1 MGFNVLQS
9 RLKTNLFLKILL
21 ASIVLTVMSTAV
33 QLYFEFK
40 NRVAGVHSTFQF
52 ISDSYT
58 APITDSLWDVNESN
72 IRLQLKGIL
81 KLPNIQFCSVR
92 DHTDTN
98 EMIIAEG
105 NQGAHKDMIQNF
117 DLKIYNQSVG
127 TLVVAASFDGIYK
140 ELTKMSSVVL
150 ISRGIE
156 VFFIASLVLFIIHH
170 LLLRHFITISEYA
183 RQLDINHF
191 DHSLALNRPTN
202 NDELQEVVSA
212 INDMRIRI
220 RAGIEEKR
228 QFQKRLE
235 HSNNVLKAQQE
246 TSWEGILIVD
256 GNGNI
261 LSCNQRYIDI
271 WKIPLEIIDSG
282 SDERAI
288 NHALDMLVDPDQF
301 LARVQYLYTHK
312 KDSSEDIIHFL
323 DGRIIERRS
332 SPIFS
337 LDDTYYGRVWYF
349 RDVTEQFL
357 AEQSLAQEKERLQV
371 TLQSIGDAVIA
382 TDPKGRI
389 TLMNAVAESLTEW
402 PQHQAIGKPL
412 VNVFKII
419 NEATRL
425 TCDNP
430 FEKVMES
437 GQIVELANHTV
448 LVSKSGKE
456 YLIADSGSP
465 IRDTRG
471 NIIGVVLVFR
481 DVSEKRKTENELLKI
496 EKLESLG
503 VLAGGIAHD
512 FNNFLTSIIGNL
524 SLARLEL
531 DPNHPILNRMVSM
544 ENAAMRAKDLTQQLL
559 TFSKGGKPIKKTTK
573 VVDLIKDA
581 ATFAVRG
588 SKSSCRFQFQEDLP
602 LCEIDEGQISQVIHN
617 LVINADQAMP
627 SGGTID
633 IIGEKIEI
641 PESNAFKVAGGKYL
655 KITVRD
661 QGIGIRKE
669 NLMRIFDPYFSTK
682 QKGSGLGL
690 AVAHSVIENHDGRLV
705 AESTPGAG
713 TKIILYLPA
722 STVAVEK
729 RLEPRPPILQ
739 GSGRILIMDDD
750 ESILEMATAMISTMG
765 YEVDIS
771 HNGDEAIKLFKKAQI
786 EKSPYKAVILDLTIP
801 GGKGGIETIAALREM
816 DNNIKA
822 IVSSGYATDQ
832 VISKYKEYGFSKA
845 VQKPY
850 RIEEMAEA
858 LRLL

>member
-1 MGFNVLQS
+1 MSLIFPKS
-9 RLKTNLFLKILL
+9 RLKANVFVQIVL
-21 ASIVLTVMSTAV
+21 ASILLTVISTAV
-33 QLYFEFK
+33 QLYFEFR
-40 NRVAGVHSTFQF
+40 NRVARVHSTFQF
-52 ISDSYT
+52 IEDSYI

-72 IRLQLKGIL
+72 IRLQLKGIM
-81 KLPNIQFCSVR
+81 KLPNIQFCSIR
-92 DHTDTN
+92 DHADTN
-98 EMIIAEG
+98 EMFLTEG
-105 NQGAHKDMIQNF
+105 NQEAHIDLEKNY
-117 DLKIYNQSVG
+117 DLKFHDQSFG
-127 TLVVAASFDGIYK
+127 ALVVAANFDGIYK
-140 ELTKMSSVVL
+140 ELLEISSVVL

-156 VFFIASLVLFIIHH
+156 IFFIAALVLLIINQ
-170 LLLRHFITISEYA
+170 LLLRHFSTISEYA
-183 RQLDINHF
+183 KKLDINHF
-191 DHSLALNRPTN
+191 DHALVLNRPDTK
-202 NDELQEVVSA
+202 DELQQVVSA
-212 INDMRIRI
+212 INEMRIRI
-220 RAGIEEKR
+220 SDGIEEKR
-228 QFQKRLE
+228 QFQERLE
-235 HSNNVLKAQQE
+235 HKNNVLKAQQE

-256 GNGNI
+256 ENGSI
-261 LSCNQRYIDI
+261 LSYNQRFIDI

-282 SDERAI
+282 SDELAI
-288 NHALDMLVDPDQF
+288 NHALDMLTDPDQF

-312 KDSSEDIIHFL
+312 NDSSKDIIHFR

-332 SPIFS
+332 GPIFS
-337 LDDTYYGRVWYF
+337 DDKTHFGRVWYF
-349 RDVTEQFL
+349 RDITEQSL
-357 AEQSLAQEKERLQV
+357 AERSLAQEKERLQV

-389 TLMNAVAESLTEW
+389 TLMNAVAEDLTEW
-402 PQHQAIGKPL
+402 SQDQAIGKPL
-412 VNVFKII
+412 INVFKII

-425 TCDNP
+425 TCDSP
-430 FEKVMES
+430 FEKVIES

-465 IRDTRG
+465 IRDAKG
-471 NIIGVVLVFR
+471 DIIGVVLVFR

-531 DPNHPILNRMVSM
+531 DHNHPILNRMVSM

-559 TFSKGGKPIKKTTK
+559 TFSKGGKPIKKTTR

-588 SKSSCRFQFQEDLP
+588 SKSSCRFQFQEGLP
-602 LCEIDEGQISQVIHN
+602 MCEIDEGQISQVIHN

-627 SGGTID
+627 SGGAID
-633 IIGEKIEI
+633 VIGEKVEL
-641 PESNAFKVAGGKYL
+641 PDSNAFNVSGGKYL

-661 QGIGIRKE
+661 QGIGISKE

-705 AESTPGAG
+705 AESTSGIG

-722 STVAVEK
+722 STIATEKPLGK
-729 RLEPRPPILQ
+729 RLAILK

-750 ESILEMATAMISTMG
+750 ESILEMATAMISAMG

-771 HNGDEAIKLFKKAQI
+771 HDGDEAIKLFKKALV

-801 GGKGGIETIAALREM
+801 GGKGGIETIAVLKEM

-822 IVSSGYATDQ
+822 IVSSGYATDP
-832 VISKYKEYGFSKA
+832 VISNYKDYGFSQA
-845 VQKPY
+845 VQIPY

-858 LRLL
+858 LNIL